1 MALLPECGPMLW
13 RDSIVVFPFIADSR
27 WFLRP
32 RHKNTG
38 KSTSELVPFRQQGK
52 ADQSNNQK
60 ESPDL
65 SN

>member
-1 MALLPECGPMLW
+1 MLW

-27 WFLRP
+27 WFLR
-32 RHKNTG
+32 HKNTG
-38 KSTSELVPFRQQGK
+38 KSTSELVPFTQQGK

-65 SN
+65 FN